1 MELTTI
7 AILLLGL
14 LNFWPILHY
23 VYLWVTSTA
32 ALAFAACVA
41 AYAAC
46 FLLRVCVRKIVQQFK
61 SPPPP
66 IQLTPTTAAADPS
79 PVAHDPPPP
88 PPPPTSVSPNQP
100 VLRPARRRSARAAN
114 RAVHWAPETT
124 TRAPAASTFTRAPI
138 RVFPERP
145 GHYGQAMYPGD
156 YNRATA
162 KQVLRDRQNEAL
174 IAERHNAAFLAR
186 NRHTDLGPSANLS
199 TQNETSAL
207 AESSVPSVVQDV
219 DQPSLPQVNISEI
232 LQHVEEMHRE
242 TDALIQERNLE
253 QSASGFWLKHRS
265 SSQMQSYVK
274 GTCHAIKEVVQACS
288 LKDEPGVPKPDF
300 YAATLHDIENRLG
313 LRGDAFERIFA
324 VFTEGSQIIG
334 NDNSMQDALAF
345 LSDVRTFFAQWASDT
360 VAQSAPISSQAPEVE
375 SSSVSVQEGQQSQS
389 QQIAPCAPQ
398 RRPKTRHDRFQ
409 ELRTAMQMVWSTAER
424 LVMEFNLAPGAADP
438 NVWRAAMSSR
448 SGRDLRDRVRRT
460 LDEVVKSV
468 STRQMGTPDFGNVSV
483 NDLENILVS
492 FQRVEELATLFQL
505 AANYI
510 GVQSCKQVSSWIDQR
525 VVFFNSWRPLR
536 PPQSMQQPPAAPQQA
551 VVPPHV
557 LVNPPATA
565 PAPPQLQVSQ
575 GGIMSSDQSLKPISS
590 VSEQHS
596 PSSLVQASSQTQPQS
611 LPVATGPSAAPPP
624 TLVQPIQ
631 PVTAPNPPQ
640 APAQVSPSVA
650 LPQDSALK
658 RKAQP
663 IQTQD
668 SFQTPLR
675 NVVAATQLP
684 TPAPS
689 GSKQPSTSFPAIKAP
704 LKTVQ
709 NGTAVP
715 KPSFRASATLNPLPS
730 SSSTKQ
736 QTPSSS
742 SETVPDDSELGPP
755 SPKRPR
761 LSPKEQQEQQE
772 QQVLPQNVAAPSQPS
787 NSISSRSTLSSAPS
801 LVQQQT
807 PAQSTPAST
816 NPPIPSHASQ
826 KRAHE
831 SVSAPE
837 SAQQP
842 PQDIAAPPQVSNT
855 AGPGATSTP
864 SSILPPSQETQEPLQ
879 SVPQMSQPSEEAAA
893 SSKRARLS
901 TQAQQPLKNP
911 SQGMLARLQLP
922 TPATPDQQKS
932 SGQKEQESPQISFL
946 PATAPT
952 WTPPASSSNASAS
965 ASSQGSP
972 AASKSSGVAQHTPPY
987 MSLSPAMSVQS
998 ASVQTNPLFDLD
1010 SDRKRL
1016 HVATTWVKNWQDM
1029 NYLSESL
1036 KLKLLQTFDN
1046 PRYRNAKLHLTD
1058 PSMRTWLSKITQQ
1071 SAWILEWAAPGGTP
1085 DRTKVTIRGAIELG
1099 LVGIRNEKLVKQLDG
1114 GYFIINHPEL
1124 AAAQDGLKKLK
1135 ILSDP
1140 SYM

>member
-1 MELTTI
+1 MELATI
-7 AILLLGL
+7 VVLLLAL
-14 LNFWPILHY
+14 LNFWPIQHY

-46 FLLRVCVRKIVQQFK
+46 FLLRVCVRRIARQFK
-61 SPPPP
+61 LPPPP
-66 IQLTPTTAAADPS
+66 LQLTPTTAAADPS

-114 RAVHWAPETT
+114 RAVHWASETT
-124 TRAPAASTFTRAPI
+124 TRAPAASTFTRTPI

-145 GHYGQAMYPGD
+145 GYYGQAMYPGD

-186 NRHTDLGPSANLS
+186 NRHTDLGPSANVS

-207 AESSVPSVVQDV
+207 AESSVPPAVQDI
-219 DQPSLPQVNISEI
+219 DQPSLKQVNISEI

-288 LKDEPGVPKPDF
+288 LKDEAGVPKPDF
-300 YAATLHDIENRLG
+300 SAATLHDIENRLG

-334 NDNSMQDALAF
+334 NDSRMQDALAF

-360 VAQSAPISSQAPEVE
+360 VAQSAPISSQAPKVGT
-375 SSSVSVQEGQQSQS
+375 SSASAQEGQQSQS
-389 QQIAPCAPQ
+389 QQLVPCAPQ
-398 RRPKTRHDRFQ
+398 QRPKTRHDRFQ
-409 ELRTAMQMVWSTAER
+409 ELRTAVQMLWSTTEK
-424 LVMEFNLAPGAADP
+424 LVMEFNLAPGVADP
-438 NVWRAAMSSR
+438 NVWRAAMSSE
-448 SGRDLRDRVRRT
+448 SGRNLRDRVRRT

-468 STRQMGTPDFGNVSV
+468 STRQMGKPDFGNVSV

-536 PPQSMQQPPAAPQQA
+536 TQSMQQPPAAPQQA

-557 LVNPPATA
+557 LVNPSATA

-575 GGIMSSDQSLKPISS
+575 GGIMSSDQPLKLISS

-596 PSSLVQASSQTQPQS
+596 PSSLVQTPSQTQPQS
-611 LPVATGPSAAPPP
+611 LPVAAGPSAATPPI
-624 TLVQPIQ
+624 LVQPI
-631 PVTAPNPPQ
+631 PPFTAPNPPQ

-663 IQTQD
+663 SQTQE

-675 NVVAATQLP
+675 SVVAATQLP

-689 GSKQPSTSFPAIKAP
+689 GSKQPSTSFQAIKAP

-715 KPSFRASATLNPLPS
+715 KPSFQASGALNPLPS

-742 SETVPDDSELGPP
+742 SETAPEASELGPP

-761 LSPKEQQEQQE
+761 LSPKEQQEQQ
-772 QQVLPQNVAAPSQPS
+772 VLPQNVVAPSQPS
-787 NSISSRSTLSSAPS
+787 NSIFSRSTLSSAPS

-826 KRAHE
+826 KRSHE
-831 SVSAPE
+831 SVSAPG

-901 TQAQQPLKNP
+901 TQAQQPSKNP
-911 SQGMLARLQLP
+911 SRGMLARLELS
-922 TPATPDQQKS
+922 TPATPDSQKP

-952 WTPPASSSNASAS
+952 WTPPASLSKLSAS

-972 AASKSSGVAQHTPPY
+972 AASTSQHTPSHMP
-987 MSLSPAMSVQS
+987 LSPAMSVQS
-998 ASVQTNPLFDLD
+998 ASVQTNPLFDED
-1010 SDRKRL
+1010 SDRKRFSQ
-1016 HVATTWVKNWQDM
+1016 ARTWIKDWQDM

-1036 KLKLLQTFDN
+1036 KFKLLQTFDN

-1058 PSMRTWLSKITQQ
+1058 PSMRTWLSKIAQQ

-1085 DRTKVTIRGAIELG
+1085 DRTKVTISGAIELG
-1099 LVGIRNEKLVKQLDG
+1099 LVGIRNEKLVKQLEG

-1124 AAAQDGLKKLK
+1124 AAAQDGLKKLR